1 MDMQGQIVRMFTG
14 FLGLAYKY
22 CLYILDKYG
31 GVYSVVG
38 DAV

>member
-1 MDMQGQIVRMFTG
+1 MHWQILRMFTG
-14 FLGLAYKY
+14 FWGLAYKY
-22 CLYILDKYG
+22 CLYILDKLG